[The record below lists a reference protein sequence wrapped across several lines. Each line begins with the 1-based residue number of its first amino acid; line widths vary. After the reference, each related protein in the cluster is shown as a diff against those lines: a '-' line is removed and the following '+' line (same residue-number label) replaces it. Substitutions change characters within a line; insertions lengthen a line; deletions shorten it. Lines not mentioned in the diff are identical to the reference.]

1 MDGTHLDIKLFV
13 TELSDY
19 GPKPV
24 AVEFGDMFSD
34 EMEQETFLLRYG
46 AYFMSILGQSSE
58 KFTGLFGP
66 LPVHGFYDSL
76 SYLFAFEVNDASLN
90 DERLEGHAYC
100 ILALF
105 FKKAE
110 NEAMNFLRNY
120 IEAALWKF
128 VKTCKDIS
136 AIDTNFLAGIRDTL
150 QFVHNETS
158 IERTESKV
166 IIRKRIDNAVT
177 KTEIKTNLD
186 NLKDRLKWTIVT
198 DPITGDFPITVESIL
213 SLLAEQI
220 KKYEQ
225 KGLLQL
231 AEGKI
236 QASLIPA
243 TDVTKKRKEL
253 SNSDGVIFTFGATT
267 KGIKPDNPNIS
278 FLKEVLTALKDE
290 KTKSR
295 IAVAVEGELETSA
308 PFEISVASI
317 SSTIDSQLL
326 FAQPISFFP
335 IHRDFPEQMLRLISF
350 LLKKGND

>member
-1 MDGTHLDIKLFV
+1 MDQNLDIKLFV

-19 GPKPV
+19 GPKAV
-24 AVEFGDMFSD
+24 AVSLGEMFTD

-76 SYLFAFEVNDASLN
+76 SYLFAFEVDDAGLS
-90 DERLEGHAYC
+90 DERLEGKAYC

-120 IEAALWKF
+120 IEAALWKY
-128 VKTCKDIS
+128 VKTTKDIGL
-136 AIDTNFLAGIRDTL
+136 IDNSFLDGIRDTL
-150 QFVHNETS
+150 QFVYNETS

-166 IIRKRIDNAVT
+166 IIRKRIENAVT
-177 KTEIKTNLD
+177 KTEIRTNLN
-186 NLKDRLKWTIVT
+186 NLKDKLKWTIVM
-198 DPITGDFPITVESIL
+198 DPSTGDFPVTVESIL
-213 SLLAEQI
+213 SLLADQI

-231 AEGKI
+231 ADGRI
-236 QASLIPA
+236 QATLIP
-243 TDVTKKRKEL
+243 TTEVGKKKKDIA
-253 SNSDGVIFTFGATT
+253 NSDGVIFTFGATT
-267 KGIKPDNPNIS
+267 KGIKPEDPNIG
-278 FLKEVLTALKDE
+278 FLKEVLMSLKDE

-295 IAVAVEGELETSA
+295 IAVAVEGGLETSA

-335 IHRDFPEQMLRLISF
+335 IHTEFPEQMLRLIAF
-350 LLKKGND
+350 LLKRE

>member
-1 MDGTHLDIKLFV
+1 LDGSPLDIKLFV

-24 AVEFGDMFSD
+24 AVSLGEMFTD
-34 EMEQETFLLRYG
+34 EMEQETFLLRNG

-76 SYLFAFEVNDASLN
+76 SYLFAFEVDDKLLS
-90 DERLEGHAYC
+90 DERLEGKAYC

-105 FKKAE
+105 FKKSE

-128 VKTCKDIS
+128 VKTSKDIS
-136 AIDTNFLAGIRDTL
+136 SIDDTFLLGIRETL
-150 QFVHNETS
+150 QFVYNETS

-177 KTEIKTNLD
+177 KTEIRTNLN
-186 NLKDRLKWTIVT
+186 NLKDKLKWTVVT
-198 DPITGDFPITVESIL
+198 DPITGDFPVTVESIL
-213 SLLAEQI
+213 SLLADQI

-236 QASLIPA
+236 QASLMPA
-243 TDVTKKRKEL
+243 TDVIKKRKEL

-267 KGIKPDNPNIS
+267 KGIKPDNPNIN
-278 FLKEVLTALKDE
+278 FLKDVLLALKDE
-290 KTKSR
+290 KTHSR
-295 IAVAVEGELETSA
+295 IAVAVEGEIETSA

-335 IHRDFPEQMLRLISF
+335 IHRDFPEQILRMIAF
-350 LLKKGND
+350 LLKKDE

>member
-1 MDGTHLDIKLFV
+1 MEGSSLDIKLFV

-24 AVEFGDMFSD
+24 AVALGDMFSD

-66 LPVHGFYDSL
+66 LPVHGFYESL
-76 SYLFAFEVNDASLN
+76 SYLFAFEVHDQELS
-90 DERLEGHAYC
+90 DERLEGTAYC

-120 IEAALWKF
+120 IEAALWKY
-128 VKTCKDIS
+128 VKTSKDIS
-136 AIDTNFLAGIRDTL
+136 SIDNSFLDGIKDTL
-150 QFVHNETS
+150 QFVYNETS

-177 KTEIKTNLD
+177 KTEIRTNLN
-186 NLKDRLKWTIVT
+186 NLKDKLKWTIVT
-198 DPITGDFPITVESIL
+198 DPITGDFPVTVESIL
-213 SLLAEQI
+213 SLLADQI

-225 KGLLQL
+225 KGNLQL

-236 QASLIPA
+236 QATLLPA
-243 TDVTKKRKEL
+243 SEVGKKRKEL
-253 SNSDGVIFTFGATT
+253 ANSDGVIFTFGATT
-267 KGIKPDNPNIS
+267 KGIKPDNQNINY
-278 FLKEVLTALKDE
+278 LKDVLLSIKDE
-290 KTKSR
+290 KTRSR
-295 IAVAVEGELETSA
+295 IAVAVEGEVETSA

-335 IHRDFPEQMLRLISF
+335 IHRDFPEQILKMISF
-350 LLKKGND
+350 LLKRE

>member
-1 MDGTHLDIKLFV
+1 MDQNLDIKLFV
-13 TELSDY
+13 TELSDF
-19 GPKPV
+19 GPKAV
-24 AVEFGDMFSD
+24 AVSLGEMFTD

-76 SYLFAFEVNDASLN
+76 SYLFAFEVSDTTLS
-90 DERLEGHAYC
+90 DERLEEKAYC

-105 FKKAE
+105 FKKSE

-120 IEAALWKF
+120 IEAALWKY
-128 VKTCKDIS
+128 VKTSKDIS
-136 AIDTNFLAGIRDTL
+136 SIDNNFLDGIRDTL
-150 QFVHNETS
+150 QFVYNETS

-166 IIRKRIDNAVT
+166 IIRKRIENAVT
-177 KTEIKTNLD
+177 KTEIRTNLN
-186 NLKDRLKWTIVT
+186 NLKDKLKWTIVM
-198 DPITGDFPITVESIL
+198 DPSTGDFPVTVESIL
-213 SLLAEQI
+213 SLLADQI

-231 AEGKI
+231 ADGRI
-236 QASLIPA
+236 QATLVP
-243 TDVTKKRKEL
+243 TTEVGKKRKDIA
-253 SNSDGVIFTFGATT
+253 NSDGVIFTFGATT
-267 KGIKPDNPNIS
+267 KGIKPEDPNIE
-278 FLKEVLTALKDE
+278 FLKDVLMSLKDE

-295 IAVAVEGELETSA
+295 IAVAVEGGLETSA

-335 IHRDFPEQMLRLISF
+335 IHRDFPEQMLKMIAF
-350 LLKKGND
+350 LLKRE

>member
-1 MDGTHLDIKLFV
+1 MEGPDLDIKLFV

-24 AVEFGDMFSD
+24 AVSLGEMFTD

-76 SYLFAFEVNDASLN
+76 SYLFAFEVSDAGLS
-90 DERLEGHAYC
+90 DERLEGQAYC

-105 FKKAE
+105 FKKSE

-128 VKTCKDIS
+128 VKTSKDIS
-136 AIDTNFLAGIRDTL
+136 SIDNTFLEGIRETL
-150 QFVHNETS
+150 QFVYNETS

-177 KTEIKTNLD
+177 KTEIRTNL
-186 NLKDRLKWTIVT
+186 NSLKDKLKWTIVT
-198 DPITGDFPITVESIL
+198 DPITGDFPVTVESIL
-213 SLLAEQI
+213 SLLADQI

-225 KGLLQL
+225 KGILQL

-243 TDVTKKRKEL
+243 SEVSKKRKEI

-267 KGIKPDNPNIS
+267 KGIKPDNPNIN
-278 FLKEVLTALKDE
+278 FLKEVLVALKDE

-308 PFEISVASI
+308 PFEISVGSI

-350 LLKKGND
+350 LLKRGND